1 MLLLLNFILRVCHL
15 LLRDILDY
23 SPGVNVI
30 KLFSFVTDDEAL
42 PARGFVLANPFQSG
56 LKI

>member
-1 MLLLLNFILRVCHL
+1 MLLLLNIVLRMSHSP
-15 LLRDILDY
+15 LRDILDY
-23 SPGVNVI
+23 FPGVNVI

-42 PARGFVLANPFQSG
+42 SARGFVLGNPFQSG